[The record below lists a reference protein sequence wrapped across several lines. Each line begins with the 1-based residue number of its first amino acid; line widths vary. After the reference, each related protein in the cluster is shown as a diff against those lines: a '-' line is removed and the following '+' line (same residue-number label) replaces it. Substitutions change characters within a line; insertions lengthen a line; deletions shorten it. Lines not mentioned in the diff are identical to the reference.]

1 MKDKIHIIST
11 ASLPVEHL
19 QRLEQHGFEAEVI
32 PFIRTYP
39 SVSEESRQRIEK
51 LEEQKATV
59 VFTSVHGVAAVAEHI
74 DRKVNWQIACIAS
87 ATLDAVIKHFDQ
99 SNVIATAPYATQLA
113 KELINHTAGPVV
125 FFCGNKRLDTIP
137 QQLQSAGITVEEIVV
152 YHTELIPQQVKE
164 DADGI
169 MFFSG
174 SAVESFF
181 MKNVLGKNTV
191 CFAIGTTT
199 ADALRERTGNE
210 IVIAEN
216 PGKKEMTELVIQYY
230 HEHS

>member
-11 ASLPVEHL
+11 ASLPVEYV
-19 QRLEQHGFEAEVI
+19 QQMEQHGIEAEII

-39 SVSEESRQRIEK
+39 SVSEENWQRIK
-51 LEEQKATV
+51 RLEQQRATV
-59 VFTSVHGVAAVAEHI
+59 VFTSVHAVTAVAEHI
-74 DRKVNWQIACIAS
+74 DHKVNWQIACIAS
-87 ATLDAVIKHFDQ
+87 ATLEAVTRHFDQ
-99 SNVIATAPYATQLA
+99 SSVIATAPYATQLA
-113 KELINHTAGPVV
+113 KELINHTTGPVI

-137 QQLQSAGITVEEIVV
+137 QQLQEAGIAVEEIVV
-152 YHTELIPQQVKE
+152 YHTELTPQWVKA

-174 SAVESFF
+174 SAAESFF
-181 MKNVLGKNTV
+181 LKNELGKDTV

-199 ADALRERTGNE
+199 ADALRERTGNK